1 MRALHE
7 ENGIRADDVEMQI
20 VQGANSRRMQ
30 GQIGDQVRRP
40 TSDLEHQTS
49 TRHGTLFVCQQVCK

>member
-30 GQIGDQVRRP
+30 GQIDGQVRRP

-49 TRHGTLFVCQQVCK
+49 IRHGTLFVCQQVCK